1 MNRDYD
7 SDATGES
14 GPLEVCARF
23 LLPLEAQIFAARL
36 AAEGI
41 TARVMDSNSLYS
53 DGFVAG
59 LGSGGIRVM
68 VPRSQ
73 MEAAKRVL
81 AAVNAGEYAIDE
93 SFDPNP

>member
-1 MNRDYD
+1 
-7 SDATGES
+7 
-14 GPLEVCARF
+14 
-23 LLPLEAQIFAARL
+23 
-36 AAEGI
+36 
-41 TARVMDSNSLYS
+41 
-53 DGFVAG
+53 
-59 LGSGGIRVM
+59 M